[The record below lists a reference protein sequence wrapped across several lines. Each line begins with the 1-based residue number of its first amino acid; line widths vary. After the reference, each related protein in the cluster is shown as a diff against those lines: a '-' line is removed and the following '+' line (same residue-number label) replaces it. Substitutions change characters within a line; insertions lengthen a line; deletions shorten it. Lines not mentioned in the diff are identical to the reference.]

1 MTGGKGKSSRA
12 ESRGRLTGLLDRLA
26 ARRAAKA
33 SPATGFVSQPEPR
46 SIGSFARGRQMIAG
60 NFLFAGFLV
69 EGANRSIWDLP
80 MPDPSFEEALQGCTW
95 LDDLAAV
102 GDRPARERAQAWVF
116 DWIARFGAAKGP
128 GWTPDLTG
136 RRLIRLITHALFLLN
151 GRDKTEAQAFF
162 RTLGQ
167 QTLFLA
173 RRWRSASP
181 GLPRVEALTGL
192 IYASLALTG
201 MEVHAA
207 AAAEA
212 LAEECTEE
220 IDAAGGIPTRNPEEL
235 LEVLTLLLWAA
246 DAMTAA
252 GRTPLPAHLAAIARI
267 APTLRALRHSDG
279 GLARFHGGGR
289 GAEGRLD
296 AALNA
301 TGTRAVARTG
311 LAMGFARLHAGR
323 TSLIV
328 DAAPPPKGAASANA
342 HASTLAFEL
351 TSGRW
356 PLIVSCGS
364 GAMFGPDWHR
374 AGRATPS
381 HSTLA
386 IEGYSSSRLGPA
398 RRTGAAMRT
407 WLEETPSEVWMR
419 PESDPARHA
428 LFGHDGYLLTHGLTH
443 IRELELSP
451 DGNALK
457 GMDTLGAMTSTDKSR
472 FETVFQADALRGIPF
487 QIRFHVHPEV
497 DATLDMGG
505 WAVSMAL
512 KSGEI
517 WVFRFDGPVDLT
529 LDASVYLEKGR
540 LRPRPTQQ
548 IVLSGRLQEPV
559 LQIGWTL
566 AKAQDTS
573 GANQGEP
580 VPPSPAP

>member
-1 MTGGKGKSSRA
+1 MSGGKGTSSKAQPR
-12 ESRGRLTGLLDRLA
+12 RRLTAALDRLA
-26 ARRAAKA
+26 ALRAAKA

-46 SIGSFARGRQMIAG
+46 SIGSFARGRQLIAG

-69 EGANRSIWDLP
+69 EGATLSIWDLP

-102 GDRPARERAQAWVF
+102 GDRTARERAQAWVF
-116 DWIARFGAAKGP
+116 DWISRFGTGKGP

-136 RRLIRLITHALFLLN
+136 RRLIRLINHALFLLN
-151 GRDKTEAQAFF
+151 GLDKTQAQAFF

-173 RRWRSASP
+173 RRWHSASP
-181 GLPRVEALTGL
+181 GLPRFEALAGL
-192 IYASLALTG
+192 VYAGLALTG
-201 MEVHAA
+201 MEGVVGPAA
-207 AAAEA
+207 AA
-212 LAEECTEE
+212 LARECDSQ
-220 IDAAGGIPTRNPEEL
+220 IDAEGGIPTRNPEEL
-235 LEVLTLLLWAA
+235 LEVLTLLIWAA
-246 DAMTAA
+246 DAMTSA
-252 GRTPLPAHLAAIARI
+252 GRTPPAAHLAAIERVA
-267 APTLRALRHSDG
+267 ATLRALRHADG
-279 GLARFHGGGR
+279 SLARFHGGGR

-296 AALNA
+296 AALSA
-301 TGTRAVARTG
+301 SGTRPGAPKT

-323 TSLIV
+323 TSLII
-328 DAAPPPKGAASANA
+328 DAAPPPLGAASANA
-342 HASTLAFEL
+342 HAATLAFEL

-356 PLIVSCGS
+356 PLIVNCGS

-386 IEGYSSSRLGPA
+386 IEGYSSSRLGPV
-398 RRTGAAMRT
+398 RRTGEAMRT
-407 WLEETPSEVWMR
+407 WLDETPKEVWMR

-428 LFGHDGYLLTHGLTH
+428 LFGHDGYLSTHGLTH

-451 DGNALK
+451 DGAALK
-457 GMDTLGAMTSTDKSR
+457 GTDTLGAMTPADKAR
-472 FETVFQADALRGIPF
+472 FDFVLDADALRGIPF
-487 QIRFHVHPEV
+487 QIRFHIHPEV

-529 LDASVYLEKGR
+529 LDPSVYLEKGR
-540 LRPRPTQQ
+540 LRPRATQQ
-548 IVLSGRLQEPV
+548 IVLSGRLREPV
-559 LQIGWTL
+559 SQINWTL
-566 AKAQDTS
+566 AKAQDTPS
-573 GANQGEP
+573 ANTGEP
-580 VPPSPAP
+580 SPPSPDT

>member
-69 EGANRSIWDLP
+69 EGPDRAIWDLHV
-80 MPDPSFEEALQGCTW
+80 PDPSFEEALQGCTW

-116 DWIARFGAAKGP
+116 DWIARYGKAKGP

-136 RRLIRLITHALFLLN
+136 RRLIRLINHALFLLN

-201 MEVHAA
+201 MEVHAT

-212 LAEECTEE
+212 LAAECSEE
-220 IDAAGGIPTRNPEEL
+220 IDAEGGIPTRNPEEL

-267 APTLRALRHSDG
+267 APTLRALRHADG

-296 AALNA
+296 TALNA

-328 DAAPPPKGAASANA
+328 DAAPPPRGAASANA

-356 PLIVSCGS
+356 PVIVNCGS

-398 RRTGAAMRT
+398 RSTGAATRT
-407 WLEETPSEVWMR
+407 WLEETPSEAWMR
-419 PESDPARHA
+419 PETDPARHA
-428 LFGHDGYLLTHGLTH
+428 LFGHDGYLITHGLTH
-443 IRELELSP
+443 IREMELAP
-451 DGNALK
+451 DGNSLK
-457 GMDTLGAMTSTDKSR
+457 GMDTLGAMTSADKAR

-487 QIRFHVHPEV
+487 QIRFHIHPEV

-529 LDASVYLEKGR
+529 LDPSVYLEKGR
-540 LRPRPTQQ
+540 LRPRATQQ
-548 IVLSGRLQEPV
+548 IVLSGRLQAPIQ
-559 LQIGWTL
+559 QIGWTL
-566 AKAQDTS
+566 AKAQDTP

-580 VPPSPAP
+580 RPPVPAP